1 MQVGNKSFKYKQI
14 AELCKNPQNKCYTFV
29 VIYKM
34 KKFITAILAV
44 LYLGTSTGA
53 TIHMHYCMGKLA
65 DWGLGHN
72 KSKTCGKCGME
83 KSNEKDNGCCK
94 DEHKFLKDDSAQKV
108 TESNLQLMQL
118 MATALPSAYIQL
130 PELALPSL
138 TEESPNS
145 NAPPRTQAVP
155 VYIRNCVFRI

>member
-1 MQVGNKSFKYKQI
+1 MQVGNKSFKYKQL

-34 KKFITAILAV
+34 KRFITAILAV
-44 LYLGTSTGA
+44 LYLGTSSGA

-83 KSNEKDNGCCK
+83 KSSEKDNGCCK
-94 DEHKFLKDDSAQKV
+94 DEHKFVKNNSDQKIVETSFQLLEVLGTVYLPGYADLPSVKLASV
-108 TESNLQLMQL
+108 TEEYPL
-118 MATALPSAYIQL
+118 
-130 PELALPSL
+130 
-138 TEESPNS
+138 S
-145 NAPPRTQAVP
+145 NAPPRSSSIAV
-155 VYIRNCVFRI
+155 YLLNRNFLI

>member
-1 MQVGNKSFKYKQI
+1 
-14 AELCKNPQNKCYTFV
+14 
-29 VIYKM
+29 
-34 KKFITAILAV
+34 
-44 LYLGTSTGA
+44 
-53 TIHMHYCMGKLA
+53 
-65 DWGLGHN
+65 
-72 KSKTCGKCGME
+72 ME

-130 PELALPSL
+130 PELALLSL

-145 NAPPRTQAVP
+145 NAPPRTPAVP